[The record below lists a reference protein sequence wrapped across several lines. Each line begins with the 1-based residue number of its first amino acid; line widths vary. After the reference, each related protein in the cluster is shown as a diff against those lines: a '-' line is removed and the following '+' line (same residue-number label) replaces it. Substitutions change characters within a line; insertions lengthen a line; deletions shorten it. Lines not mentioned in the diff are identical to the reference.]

1 MFVNLRRHQN
11 IHRQEKASMEKIPE
25 VDEFVQRIRE
35 ARKKVEE
42 ALRKTNEVMKRK
54 ADKRREGSSSTKRGI

>member
-1 MFVNLRRHQN
+1 
-11 IHRQEKASMEKIPE
+11 MEKIPE

-42 ALRKTNEVMKRK
+42 VLTVIAPSQESITQEV
-54 ADKRREGSSSTKRGI
+54 EEFT

>member
-1 MFVNLRRHQN
+1 
-11 IHRQEKASMEKIPE
+11 MEKIPE

-42 ALRKTNEVMKRK
+42 PLTVIAPSQESITQEV
-54 ADKRREGSSSTKRGI
+54 EEFT